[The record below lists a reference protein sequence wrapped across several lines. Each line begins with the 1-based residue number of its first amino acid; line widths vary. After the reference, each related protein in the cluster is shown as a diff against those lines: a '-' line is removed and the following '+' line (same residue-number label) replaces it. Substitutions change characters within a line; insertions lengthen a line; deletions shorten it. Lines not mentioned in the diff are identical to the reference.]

1 VTLRVSRA
9 VTVGYI
15 KRCRAWE
22 IDVAWCSSAFN
33 PASQAMPSEFFNAVG
48 GDRCVS
54 KFEQS
59 EFRHSAQASQTGISN
74 CRATQI
80 EFPRDSAI
88 CLK

>member
-33 PASQAMPSEFFNAVG
+33 PAVRQCLLKFFNAVG

-54 KFEQS
+54 KFEQ
-59 EFRHSAQASQTGISN
+59 FRVSPFRTGEPD
-74 CRATQI
+74 RHQ
-80 EFPRDSAI
+80 
-88 CLK
+88 